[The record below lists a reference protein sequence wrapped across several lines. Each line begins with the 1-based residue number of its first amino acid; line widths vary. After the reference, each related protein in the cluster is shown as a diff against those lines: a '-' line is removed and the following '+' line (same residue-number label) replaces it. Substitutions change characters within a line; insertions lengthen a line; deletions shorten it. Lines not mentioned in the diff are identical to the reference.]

1 MSIKNFL
8 GKHSEIKLSVS
19 TLRNMV
25 LKELDYL
32 KQNDIIFAY
41 RTAKQ
46 NVNVKVVDVDAFV
59 AWLKSK

>member
-59 AWLKSK
+59 AWLKNK